1 MNQKKARKLRKM
13 AGYDPGEDPILNRKH
28 RKLVTVKKIGQQR
41 MRTGEMKVN
50 DGPRLIY
57 RQLKKLYKEKQI

>member
-13 AGYDPGEDPILNRKH
+13 ARYDPGEDPIIDRKH
-28 RKLVTVKKIGQQR
+28 RRLVTVKVVGNRR
-41 MRTGEMKVN
+41 MRTGEMAVN

-57 RQLKKLYKEKQI
+57 RQLKKIYKDRNL